1 MKLSRSLTLTSSVS
15 FNLKLH
21 QNFMIR
27 LTQVTNVVCNIYYV
41 ERFQ

>member
-1 MKLSRSLTLTSSVS
+1 MKLPRSLALPSSVS

-27 LTQVTNVVCNIYYV
+27 LTQVTSLVCNIYYV

>member
-1 MKLSRSLTLTSSVS
+1 MKLSRSLSLPSSVS

-21 QNFMIR
+21 QNFMVR
-27 LTQVTNVVCNIYYV
+27 LTQVTVVVCNICFV